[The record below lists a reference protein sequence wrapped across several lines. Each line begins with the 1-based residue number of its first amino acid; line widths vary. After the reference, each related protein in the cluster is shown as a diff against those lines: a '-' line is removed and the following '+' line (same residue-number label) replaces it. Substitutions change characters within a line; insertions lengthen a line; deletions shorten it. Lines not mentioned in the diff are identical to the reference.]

1 MELTPAAQIGR
12 LSRCRAAIT
21 AAPAEKS
28 AEKPATGLR
37 TDRLRITRQAVS
49 YLQEQDRI
57 AREVANIV
65 QRFTANNTAE
75 EQGKT
80 EDEMLSEELKVKERC
95 QKIMARLMKGDKV
108 PPKDLQYLA
117 QNDMAAYKLAM
128 AARMMAP
135 KKKPK
140 EWDSVLKDGEEQSGG
155 AESGGAVSAG
165 AAETAEASGGGEAGV
180 E

>member
-1 MELTPAAQIGR
+1 MELTPAAQMGR

-21 AAPAEKS
+21 AASAEKS

-108 PPKDLQYLA
+108 PPKD
-117 QNDMAAYKLAM
+117 DMAAYKLAM

>member
-1 MELTPAAQIGR
+1 
-12 LSRCRAAIT
+12 
-21 AAPAEKS
+21 
-28 AEKPATGLR
+28 
-37 TDRLRITRQAVS
+37 
-49 YLQEQDRI
+49 
-57 AREVANIV
+57 
-65 QRFTANNTAE
+65 
-75 EQGKT
+75 
-80 EDEMLSEELKVKERC
+80 MLSEELKVKERC

-155 AESGGAVSAG
+155 AESGGEVSAG